1 LNPIES
7 TYHSSQGK
15 GSAAER
21 AKSAR
26 QTEALEAQLVAAKLQ
41 MERSRAQEGDS
52 NQTSTSSSNENGG
65 SDSGNGGGGESEK
78 AAEGANTPRW
88 VCAYVVLLVYVCVF
102 VCAYVPFVVL
112 CPPQPRCAIIW
123 TLLLFK
129 STRQSGNGLTR
140 GSKLAHTIVHACLTS
155 WFTNVDGCAGKAK
168 AGDGAVP
175 QIKTNPHG
183 TLLCVKR

>member
-65 SDSGNGGGGESEK
+65 SDSGNGGGGE
-78 AAEGANTPRW
+78 
-88 VCAYVVLLVYVCVF
+88 CAYVVLLVYVCVF